1 MVVVVSCDGGWL
13 GVQLV
18 APVESLARKLAEAF
32 VASGALTAQPFD
44 TVRSLRTRPAH
55 TPCAHALRTRPA
67 RCVGG
72 RCHFVHP
79 SVCPSM
85 HEWARA
91 PRVSY
96 DTLCRG
102 TVEVT
107 ISCSRACVAH
117 RIFSLAHTTT
127 RLRQHDEHEHSNLYR
142 ICHCT

>member
-67 RCVGG
+67 HTPCA
-72 RCHFVHP
+72 H
-79 SVCPSM
+79 
-85 HEWARA
+85 ALRA
-91 PRVSY
+91 VLEA
-96 DTLCRG
+96 DA
-102 TVEVT
+102 
-107 ISCSRACVAH
+107 ISCTPPCVPQCTNGRAL
-117 RIFSLAHTTT
+117 LACRTTPCAAVP
-127 RLRQHDEHEHSNLYR
+127 LR
-142 ICHCT
+142 